1 MKKRI
6 TNLHIYHFYNKH
18 RSREYKE
25 TTSITKAGFV
35 DKVTFV
41 VFWEEGA
48 KVYEKLDGN
57 REVYRI
63 KLLSQRFKRNNLSR
77 LLMIYEFSLR
87 VILKFWN
94 KKFGI
99 VNAHS
104 AETLPLASI
113 LKLFYSSK
121 LIYDTHELETEKR
134 PSKLVNLYNK
144 VFERIFIRFVDYII
158 TVSPSIAEWY
168 RKKYKNKKVYIV
180 KNVPVVISDKS
191 EGSDILKKEFNIQE
205 NELLFIYQGQFEQGR
220 FVKPLLDIFTE
231 IDSKKHILF
240 MGYGRL
246 EGKIIKYASNY
257 KNIHFHSA
265 VPINKILKYTRGADV
280 GISLTENICLSF
292 YYTIPNKFFEYI
304 LSGIPVIASDFPD
317 IRKLIDDY
325 EFGWKVSPEK
335 DEVKKL
341 IDSITREQV
350 IEKRK
355 KAITARSQFGWHIE
369 EKVLLGVY
377 NEILEN
383 KESIRK

>member
-6 TNLHIYHFYNKH
+6 TNLHIHHLYNK
-18 RSREYKE
+18 RSSREYRE
-25 TTSITKAGFV
+25 IISITKAGFV
-35 DKVTFV
+35 DKLTFV
-41 VFWEEGA
+41 VFWEEGS
-48 KVYEKLDGN
+48 KVYEKLDDN
-57 REVYRI
+57 RDVYRI
-63 KLLSQRFKRNNLSR
+63 KLLSQKFKRNNLSR

-87 VILKFWN
+87 VLLKFWN
-94 KKFGI
+94 KKFDI

-104 AETLPLASI
+104 VETLPLASI
-113 LKLFYSSK
+113 LKFFYSSK

-134 PSKLVNLYNK
+134 PSKLVNFYNK

-180 KNVPVVISDKS
+180 KNVPVVTPEKS
-191 EGSDILKKEFNIQE
+191 EGSYKLKRKFSIQE

-220 FVKPLLDIFTE
+220 FVKQLLGIFTE

-246 EGKIIKYASNY
+246 EEMIKEYVSKY
-257 KNIHFHSA
+257 ENIHFHSA
-265 VPINKILKYTRGADV
+265 VPINEILKYTRGADV

-304 LSGIPVIASDFPD
+304 LSGVPVIASDFPD
-317 IRKLIDDY
+317 MGKLVDDY
-325 EFGWKVSPEK
+325 KFGWKVVPKYE
-335 DEVKKL
+335 EAKKL
-341 IDSITREQV
+341 IESITREQV

-355 KAITARSQFGWHIE
+355 KAIAARSQFGWHIE
-369 EKVLLGVY
+369 EKVLLSVY
-377 NEILEN
+377 KEILE
-383 KESIRK
+383 K